1 MLCAP
6 RRLRSVQPQLHSSRA
21 GIRERNIH
29 EWLFNILLAF
39 YSRSDSL
46 LAPVIYDLMEMRR
59 EMTLLEELARRG
71 ALQINTQLQLVM
83 HLIILRASC

>member
-1 MLCAP
+1 
-6 RRLRSVQPQLHSSRA
+6 VQPQLRSSRA

-46 LAPVIYDLMEMRR
+46 LAPVIYDLMEMRAERR
-59 EMTLLEELARRG
+59 ETLLEASSRRG

-83 HLIILRASC
+83 HLIILRPSC